1 MNYRD
6 FNDINNIIIKKLY
19 LIPRNFDLIVGIPR
33 SGMLPANLLALY
45 LNLPYVDI
53 DTFIKGSLYD
63 TGERINYKKKNIEN
77 ILVVDDSIGSGKAL
91 RKCKEKLKKLEKEYK
106 LKYCVIYTSLKQK
119 NSVDYFFEIVPMPRY
134 FQWNIFNHPDL
145 EKTCFDIDGVLCP
158 DPTSSQNDDGEEYIE
173 FIENPPP
180 LYLPG
185 QTIGC
190 IVTSRLEKYR
200 VPTQK
205 WLAKHQIKYKELK
218 MLNLPTKEARQKANN
233 HAEFKSSIY
242 KSSKYNL
249 FIESNI
255 KQARKINMLCKKPV
269 FCTENFKMIYES
281 QSLIFNIKRGKYL
294 PFLRRLALKL
304 KGRFKLLYQN

>member
-1 MNYRD
+1 
-6 FNDINNIIIKKLY
+6 
-19 LIPRNFDLIVGIPR
+19 
-33 SGMLPANLLALY
+33 
-45 LNLPYVDI
+45 
-53 DTFIKGSLYD
+53 
-63 TGERINYKKKNIEN
+63 
-77 ILVVDDSIGSGKAL
+77 
-91 RKCKEKLKKLEKEYK
+91 
-106 LKYCVIYTSLKQK
+106 
-119 NSVDYFFEIVPMPRY
+119 MPRY

-173 FIENPPP
+173 FIENTPP

-233 HAEFKSSIY
+233 HITRVPLIY
-242 KSSKYNL
+242 L
-249 FIESNI
+249 
-255 KQARKINMLCKKPV
+255 KK
-269 FCTENFKMIYES
+269 
-281 QSLIFNIKRGKYL
+281 
-294 PFLRRLALKL
+294 
-304 KGRFKLLYQN
+304 RFKQLLTLLVRPGAALAASAHPGEARPQWPAQRVARSMSSRGAP